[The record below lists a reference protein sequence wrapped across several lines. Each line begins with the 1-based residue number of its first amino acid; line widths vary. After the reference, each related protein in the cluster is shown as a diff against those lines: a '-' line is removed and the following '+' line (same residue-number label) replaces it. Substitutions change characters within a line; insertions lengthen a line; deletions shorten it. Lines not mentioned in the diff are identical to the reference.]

1 MNIKFSKM
9 HGLGNDFMVVDA
21 INQSIEFSPGLV
33 KALANRHW
41 GVGFDQLLVVEKP
54 QSTQADFRYRIF
66 NADGSE
72 VQQCGNGARCFARF
86 VYDQGLTQ
94 KREIP
99 VETASGLIV
108 LYLEADGQ
116 VRVNMGVPRFEPN
129 ALPFEAD
136 QQAPTYQI
144 DVDHQ
149 AWLIGAVSMGNP
161 HAVLMP
167 FENVA
172 QAPVESLGA
181 ALESHPRFPERV
193 NVGFPQLIDAE
204 YIKLRVFE
212 RGAGETQACG
222 TGACAAMAVLR
233 LWGKVSE
240 QVTVSLPGGDLQI
253 RWSGKLDEPL
263 WMTGPVATVFSAELD
278 ASFWDEGNL

>member
-1 MNIKFSKM
+1 M

-21 INQSIEFSPGLV
+21 INQSVDLTPGLV
-33 KALANRHW
+33 KRLADRHW
-41 GVGFDQLLVVEKP
+41 GVGFDQLLVVERP
-54 QSTQADFRYRIF
+54 QSAAADFRYRIF

-108 LYLEADGQ
+108 LYLEDDGQ
-116 VRVNMGVPRFEPN
+116 VRVNMGVPRFAPDS
-129 ALPFEAD
+129 LPFVAEA
-136 QQAPTYQI
+136 QATNYQLE
-144 DVDHQ
+144 VDNQ

-161 HAVLMP
+161 HAVLTP
-167 FENVA
+167 FEDVT
-172 QAPVESLGA
+172 QAPVATLGA

-193 NVGFPQLIDAE
+193 NVGFPQVLNPQQ
-204 YIKLRVFE
+204 IKLRVFE

-233 LWGKVSE
+233 RWGQVAE
-240 QVTVSLPGGDLQI
+240 EVTVSLPGGDLVI

-263 WMTGPVATVFSAELD
+263 WMIGPVAQVFTGQLD
-278 ASFWDEGNL
+278 AGWLSETKGVVHDE

>member
-1 MNIKFSKM
+1 M

-21 INQSIEFSPGLV
+21 TNQSVDLTPGLV
-33 KALANRHW
+33 KRLADRHW
-41 GVGFDQLLVVEKP
+41 GVGFDQLLVVERP
-54 QSTQADFRYRIF
+54 QSVQADFRYRIF

-108 LYLEADGQ
+108 LYLEDDGQ
-116 VRVNMGVPRFEPN
+116 VRVNMGVPRFAPN
-129 ALPFEAD
+129 SLPFVAEA
-136 QQAPTYQI
+136 QAENYQI
-144 DVDHQ
+144 EVDNQ

-167 FENVA
+167 FEDVT
-172 QAPVESLGA
+172 QAPVATLGA

-193 NVGFPQLIDAE
+193 NVGFPQLVSPQH
-204 YIKLRVFE
+204 IKLRVFE

-233 LWGKVSE
+233 RWGQVAE
-240 QVTVSLPGGDLQI
+240 EVTVSLPGGDLVI
-253 RWSGKLDEPL
+253 RWSGQLDEPL
-263 WMTGPVATVFSAELD
+263 WMTGPVAQVFTGQLD
-278 ASFWDEGNL
+278 AGWLSETKGGVHDE